1 MSEQQ
6 KRVYEAIIDL
16 PEEICN
22 RILEYID
29 EIKFNMI
36 INNAPEELIPKNEED
51 LQKMLDEA
59 DKDIEAGDVYSFDE
73 VSTEINEMFLRWGGY
88 LVQIYNKIF
97 KKI

>member
-16 PEEICN
+16 PEEVCN

-29 EIKFNMI
+29 EIKFNMV

-51 LQKMLDEA
+51 LQRMLEEA
-59 DKDIEAGDVYSFDE
+59 DNDIEAGDVYSFDE
-73 VSTEINEMFLRWGGY
+73 VVTEINKMLVKWGA
-88 LVQIYNKIF
+88 IYCTNIR
-97 KKI
+97 

>member
-16 PEEICN
+16 PEDVCN

-29 EIKFNMI
+29 EIKFNMV

-51 LQKMLDEA
+51 LQKMLEEA
-59 DKDIEAGDVYSFDE
+59 DKDIEAGDVCSFDE
-73 VSTEINEMFLRWGGY
+73 VVTEINKML
-88 LVQIYNKIF
+88 LK
-97 KKI
+97 

>member
-16 PEEICN
+16 PDEVCN

-51 LQKMLDEA
+51 LQKMLEEA
-59 DKDIEAGDVYSFDE
+59 DKNIEAGDIYSFDE
-73 VSTEINEMFLRWGGY
+73 VVTEINRMLSE
-88 LVQIYNKIF
+88 
-97 KKI
+97 

>member
-16 PEEICN
+16 PEEVCN

-51 LQKMLDEA
+51 LQRMLDEA

-73 VSTEINEMFLRWGGY
+73 VATEINKMLLR
-88 LVQIYNKIF
+88 
-97 KKI
+97 

>member
-16 PEEICN
+16 PEEVCN

-29 EIKFNMI
+29 EIKFNMV

-51 LQKMLDEA
+51 LQRMLEEA

-73 VSTEINEMFLRWGGY
+73 VVTEINKMLVKWGA
-88 LVQIYNKIF
+88 I
-97 KKI
+97 